1 MTRPGSFSA
10 HLADGLLILT
20 LMFSG
25 AMFGFFFAWT
35 SSTLW
40 GLDNAP
46 PDVAITAMQAMN
58 SAVRNPVFGLAFFGT
73 PSLMVLTIA
82 VLFLQGARPAAL
94 FMLLASLIYLG
105 GVLIVTVGVNVP
117 MNEALAALVPGAG
130 GSAAHQWEDYSEP
143 WQHANLVRTCASG
156 GALFLA
162 AMALHVSHRGRPRWT

>member
-1 MTRPGSFSA
+1 VTRPGSFPA

-40 GLDNAP
+40 GLDIAP
-46 PDVAITAMQAMN
+46 PDVAIAAMQAMN
-58 SAVRNPVFGLAFFGT
+58 AAVRNPVFGLAFFGT
-73 PSLMVLTIA
+73 PPLMVLTTA

-105 GVLIVTVGVNVP
+105 DVLIVTVAVNVP
-117 MNEALAALVPGAG
+117 TNEALAALVPGAG
-130 GSAAHQWEDYSEP
+130 GSAARQWQAYSAP
-143 WQHANLVRTCASG
+143 WQRANLVRTCASG

-162 AMALHVSHRGRPRWT
+162 AMALRFLHYGRPQWT

>member
-1 MTRPGSFSA
+1 MIRPGSFPA
-10 HLADGLLILT
+10 RMADGLSILT

-58 SAVRNPVFGLAFFGT
+58 AAVRNPVFGLAFFGT
-73 PSLMVLTIA
+73 PPLMVLTTA
-82 VLFLQGARPAAL
+82 VLFRRGPRPAAL
-94 FMLLASLIYLG
+94 LMALASLIYLG
-105 GVLIVTVGVNVP
+105 GALLVTVAVNVP
-117 MNEALAALVPGAG
+117 MNEALAALVPGSDD
-130 GSAAHQWEDYSEP
+130 SAARQWQAYSAP
-143 WQHANLVRTCASG
+143 WQRANLVRTCASG

-162 AMALHVSHRGRPRWT
+162 AMALHLSHQGRARWT

>member
-1 MTRPGSFSA
+1 MMRPVSFPA
-10 HLADGLLILT
+10 HMADGLVILT

-58 SAVRNPVFGLAFFGT
+58 TGVHNPAFGLAFFGT
-73 PSLMVLTIA
+73 PPLMILTTA
-82 VLFLQGARPAAL
+82 VLFWRGRRPAAL
-94 FMLLASLIYLG
+94 LMALASLLYLG
-105 GVLIVTVGVNVP
+105 GALIVTVAVNVP
-117 MNEALAALVPGAG
+117 MNEALAALVPGSG
-130 GSAAHQWEDYSEP
+130 GSAARQWQDYSAP
-143 WQHANLVRTCASG
+143 WQRANLVRTCASG

-162 AMALHVSHRGRPRWT
+162 VMALHVSHKGRPRWT